1 MSLTFPLL
9 AQLPEFVPLVAKWLF
24 DEWGHER
31 PGSSLEALTKD
42 ISSKLDTTTLPIQM
56 LALKG
61 ELPVGVAILKPHEMK
76 DVFPDRTPWLGSVV
90 VAPAHRGKGIG
101 TALTR
106 EIEALA
112 LRRGFTR
119 LYLQTERQDGGVYAR
134 LGWQTCDQ
142 LPYRGYHANVMSKQL
157 GPAQGDQV

>member
-1 MSLTFPLL
+1 
-9 AQLPEFVPLVAKWLF
+9 
-24 DEWGHER
+24 
-31 PGSSLEALTKD
+31 
-42 ISSKLDTTTLPIQM
+42 
-56 LALKG
+56 
-61 ELPVGVAILKPHEMK
+61 VAILKPHEMK
-76 DVFPDRTPWLGSVV
+76 DIFPDRTPWLGSVV
-90 VAPAHRGKGIG
+90 VAPVHRGQGIG
-101 TALTR
+101 AALTR

-157 GPAQGDQV
+157 GPAQGDQF